1 MLLAASLVAGFGVSE
16 LALRIVRPNAQQP
29 FLVRQSME
37 SERGKFC
44 VYDPELGWAG
54 KPNADAA
61 FQFVDCEHHVR
72 QNKFGFRGT
81 EYDFART
88 ETPRMVVLGDSFVWG
103 FGVENDQIFTNLVE
117 RQSDPA
123 LEVVNLGVSGYG
135 TDQELLLWRS
145 LGRRFAPD
153 KVLLVLCPYTDLS
166 ENVAAI
172 KYGYPKPVFH
182 FEPDG
187 HRIENQPVPESHPDA
202 WESGLSH
209 SGPAAAE
216 LAQRPVLA
224 RLATHS
230 ALISSAIL
238 ALARFDGPRRVLEA
252 KRILPVRDHSLSWGV
267 LAHGDPPSAQAA
279 AAWRTLFRLIDLLH
293 EDVVA
298 SGATLEVL
306 IVPSVIQ
313 VYPDLWQRFVRSTPP
328 PARSRWNR
336 DAPNERIAAYCR
348 KKGIPVI
355 DPLPA
360 LRAAAETDLFLYF
373 PWNSHWTPAAHRL
386 VATEI
391 LAAPQRAERRLQTT
405 DPD

>member
-1 MLLAASLVAGFGVSE
+1 LLVLASLVAGFALGEV
-16 LALRIVRPNAQQP
+16 ALRIVRPNARQP
-29 FLVRQSME
+29 FVVRQSME

-44 VYDPELGWAG
+44 VYDPQLGWTG
-54 KPNADAA
+54 KPNADAS
-61 FQFVDCEHHVR
+61 FRFVDCQHHVR
-72 QNKFGFRGT
+72 QNRYGFRGT

-88 ETPRMVVLGDSFVWG
+88 ETPRLLVLGDSFVWG
-103 FGVENDQIFTNLVE
+103 FGVENDQIFTHLVE
-117 RQSDPA
+117 RQSDAA

-145 LGRRFAPD
+145 LGKRFAPD
-153 KVLLVLCPYTDLS
+153 RVLLVLCPYTDLS
-166 ENVAAI
+166 ENVASI
-172 KYGYPKPVFH
+172 KYGYPKPLFH
-182 FEPDG
+182 FETDG

-202 WESGLSH
+202 WESGLTQ
-209 SGPAAAE
+209 SGAATAA
-216 LAQRPVLA
+216 LAQRPALA

-238 ALARFDGPRRVLEA
+238 ALARFDGPRRMLETR
-252 KRILPVRDHSLSWGV
+252 RILPERDHSLSWGL
-267 LAHGDPPSAQAA
+267 LAHGDPPSEQAA
-279 AAWRTLFRLIDLLH
+279 ASWRTLFRLVDLLH
-293 EDVVA
+293 EDVLA

-313 VYPDLWQRFVRSTPP
+313 VYPDLWQRFVRNTPP

-348 KKGIPVI
+348 KKGIQVI

-386 VATEI
+386 VAEEI
-391 LAAPQRAERRLQTT
+391 LGGPQRAERRLQTT